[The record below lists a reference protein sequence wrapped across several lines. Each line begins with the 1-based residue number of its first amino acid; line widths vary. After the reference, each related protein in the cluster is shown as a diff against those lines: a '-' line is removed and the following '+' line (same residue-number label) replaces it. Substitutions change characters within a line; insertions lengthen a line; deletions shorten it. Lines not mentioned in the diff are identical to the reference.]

1 MHRLHFVYFGN
12 SSGWFYCRICPSDST
27 YINRKLLN
35 FTFFQTTNIDWLDP
49 FVFFSLPFFSFNRIF
64 LHRKIACAHVSV
76 WFVKMSN
83 WLSDPKE
90 SSIVYRDVI
99 FISTKQKVSIVCEM
113 IRPINVCVKR
123 KAVVIRKLIHRW
135 YQSYENTLPNTIR
148 NSTNWLA
155 RIWDGQRNKK
165 KGK

>member
-1 MHRLHFVYFGN
+1 M
-12 SSGWFYCRICPSDST
+12 
-27 YINRKLLN
+27 
-35 FTFFQTTNIDWLDP
+35 
-49 FVFFSLPFFSFNRIF
+49 
-64 LHRKIACAHVSV
+64 HRKIACAHVPV

-165 KGK
+165 RKNKRMHTTHTQGLPMYYTAGSRTMSSMKQSINQTNNSTLIQRYDTE

>member
-1 MHRLHFVYFGN
+1 M
-12 SSGWFYCRICPSDST
+12 
-27 YINRKLLN
+27 
-35 FTFFQTTNIDWLDP
+35 
-49 FVFFSLPFFSFNRIF
+49 
-64 LHRKIACAHVSV
+64 HRKIACAHVPV
-76 WFVKMSN
+76 WFVKISN

-165 KGK
+165 KKISASAYHPYPGLTNVLHSRISNDVFDETINQPNKQLHVDSTIWYWIAVLLHFILLYIRSKWN